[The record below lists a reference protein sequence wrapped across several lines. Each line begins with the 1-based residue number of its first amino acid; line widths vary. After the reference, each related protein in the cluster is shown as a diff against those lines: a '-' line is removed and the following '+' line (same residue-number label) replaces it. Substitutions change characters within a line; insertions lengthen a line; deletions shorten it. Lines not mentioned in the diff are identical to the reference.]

1 MKRVLSLVMSIIIM
15 VPLMAGCGT
24 KNKKA
29 EVIEKDNKEQ
39 VEKKKEE
46 DKKEENK
53 KETDSNL
60 TDSNLDTTNNI
71 AVVPSLGDTY
81 GPSLINKNY
90 ADGTKTYKKGN
101 TKVSAKVNA
110 IAKNSALPEI
120 LTTDVN
126 TYIGKKEDSKLNNNS
141 ETKLEVK
148 SETKIETKPESKSE
162 VKTDPKIE
170 TDPEVKTDT
179 KTETDTEVK
188 PESEQEVNPET
199 KPEIKPEVQPEK
211 EDKIVSIPD
220 KKLKQVINYTLGK
233 DRKVD
238 QEITK
243 EEMESI
249 TEINGDE
256 AIEYLP
262 REQWLQEMIHDRGIR
277 NIEGLQ
283 YAINLERLDL
293 SENGIKD
300 LTPLTNLKNLTYIEL
315 DRNMLG
321 DLTPLSSLTNLIH
334 LNIYNNDQIDDMT
347 AISNLK
353 NLEWLD
359 LHWCNRGK
367 RKVNVQPLGNITTLK
382 MVNLESNLVEDISFA
397 KRLTNVQVIGVGANH
412 IVDMT
417 PLSDMINR
425 LYKDGEYVDEQE
437 TYVGMLVQELKEPI
451 NIKKDYKKF
460 IYEIP
465 DPVKGLDEYI
475 RSNGITPA
483 VEFLSGEENENIGIN
498 YNEDTKNIE
507 VIVKG
512 NLEEKQRNIN
522 TKIILGYEKYSL
534 TIKLNITQE
543 AANSKKDISDE
554 AADQAREAVNKAV
567 NVKDIDEYNLGEAR
581 NLLKLAQE
589 AVEFAKKIDSKFD
602 ANNVESKKLE
612 EFNSRIK
619 EKEMNIAEKK
629 KLETIKAVDE
639 AFALKDGLN
648 KGNLQ
653 KAEGMLSLV
662 RYKLRVVKELDKEF
676 DKDFNLA
683 NKLTELENAIKD
695 WKKVNL

>member
-1 MKRVLSLVMSIIIM
+1 MKRLLSLVMSIIIM

-46 DKKEENK
+46 DKKEESK

-81 GPSLINKNY
+81 GQSLINKNY
-90 ADGTKTYKKGN
+90 SDGTKTYKKGN
-101 TKVSAKVNA
+101 TKVRAKVNA

-120 LTTDVN
+120 LPTDVN
-126 TYIGKKEDSKLNNNS
+126 TYIGKKEDSKLNNSS

-148 SETKIETKPESKSE
+148 SETKIETKPE
-162 VKTDPKIE
+162 VKTDTKIE
-170 TDPEVKTDT
+170 TDPEVKS
-179 KTETDTEVK
+179 
-188 PESEQEVNPET
+188 ESEQKINPET

-243 EEMESI
+243 EDMESI
-249 TEINGDE
+249 TEINGDK
-256 AIEYLP
+256 AISYLP
-262 REQWLQEMIHDRGIR
+262 REEWIEYMSHDRGIR
-277 NIEGLQ
+277 SIEGLQ

-425 LYKDGEYVDEQE
+425 IYKDGEYVDEEE

-543 AANSKKDISDE
+543 AANNKKDISDE

-695 WKKVNL
+695 CKKVNL

>member
-1 MKRVLSLVMSIIIM
+1 MKRVLSLVMSIIIIG
-15 VPLMAGCGT
+15 PLMAGGGT

-29 EVIEKDNKEQ
+29 EVIEKGNKEQ
-39 VEKKKEE
+39 VEKKKDE
-46 DKKEENK
+46 DKKEGNK

-60 TDSNLDTTNNI
+60 NDSNLDTTNNI

-81 GPSLINKNY
+81 GSSLINKNY
-90 ADGTKTYKKGN
+90 SDGTKTYKKYIKGN
-101 TKVSAKVNA
+101 DKVGEKVNV
-110 IAKNSALPEI
+110 IAKNSDLPEI
-120 LTTDVN
+120 LPTDVN
-126 TYIGKKEDSKLNNNS
+126 TYIGKKEDSKVNDNS
-141 ETKLEVK
+141 ET
-148 SETKIETKPESKSE
+148 
-162 VKTDPKIE
+162 KIE
-170 TDPEVKTDT
+170 TDPEVKPDP
-179 KTETDTEVK
+179 KIETEPEVKLDPKIDSEREVK
-188 PESEQEVNPET
+188 PGT
-199 KPEIKPEVQPEK
+199 KPEIKTEVQPEK

-220 KKLKQVINYTLGK
+220 AKLKKVINYNLGK

-249 TEINGDE
+249 TEINGDK
-256 AIEYLP
+256 AISYLP
-262 REQWLQEMIHDRGIR
+262 REEWIEYMSHDRGIR
-277 NIEGLQ
+277 SIEGLQ

-367 RKVNVQPLGNITTLK
+367 RKVNVEPLGNITTLK

-397 KRLTNVQVIGVGANH
+397 KRLTNVHVIGVGANH

-425 LYKDGEYVDEQE
+425 IYKDGEYVDEEE

-543 AANSKKDISDE
+543 AANNKKDISDE

-589 AVEFAKKIDSKFD
+589 AVEFAKRIDSKFD
-602 ANNVESKKLE
+602 ASNVESKKLE

>member
-1 MKRVLSLVMSIIIM
+1 MKRVLSLVMSIIIT
-15 VPLMAGCGT
+15 VPIMAGCGT

-29 EVIEKDNKEQ
+29 EVIGKDNKEQ
-39 VEKKKEE
+39 VEKKKDEG
-46 DKKEENK
+46 KKEGNK
-53 KETDSNL
+53 NETDSNL
-60 TDSNLDTTNNI
+60 NASNLDTINNI

-81 GPSLINKNY
+81 GSSLINKNY
-90 ADGTKTYKKGN
+90 SNGTKTYKKYIKDN
-101 TKVSAKVNA
+101 DKVGEKVNA

-120 LTTDVN
+120 LPTDVN
-126 TYIGKKEDSKLNNNS
+126 TYIGKREDSKLNDNS
-141 ETKLEVK
+141 ETKIEVK
-148 SETKIETKPESKSE
+148 SETKPESKSE
-162 VKTDPKIE
+162 VKKDPKIE
-170 TDPEVKTDT
+170 TEPEVKKDP
-179 KTETDTEVK
+179 KIEMNPEVK

-211 EDKIVSIPD
+211 EDKIVSISD

-243 EEMESI
+243 EDMESI
-249 TEINGDE
+249 TEINGDKAIRYMPRE
-256 AIEYLP
+256 EWIEY
-262 REQWLQEMIHDRGIR
+262 MSHDRGIR
-277 NIEGLQ
+277 SIEGLQ
-283 YAINLERLDL
+283 YAINLESLDL

-300 LTPLTNLKNLTYIEL
+300 LTPLTNLKKLTYIEL
-315 DRNMLG
+315 DRNMIG

-397 KRLTNVQVIGVGANH
+397 KRLTNLEVIGVGANH

-425 LYKDGEYVDEQE
+425 LYKDGEYVNEEE

-543 AANSKKDISDE
+543 AANNKKDISDE

-589 AVEFAKKIDSKFD
+589 AVEFAKRIDSKFD
-602 ANNVESKKLE
+602 ASNVESKKLE

-676 DKDFNLA
+676 DKDSYLA
-683 NKLTELENAIKD
+683 NKLTELEDAIKD
-695 WKKVNL
+695 WKKINL

>member
-1 MKRVLSLVMSIIIM
+1 MKRVLSLVMSILIM

-39 VEKKKEE
+39 VEKKKDE
-46 DKKEENK
+46 DKKEE
-53 KETDSNL
+53 TDSNL
-60 TDSNLDTTNNI
+60 NASNLDTINNI

-81 GPSLINKNY
+81 GSSLINKNY
-90 ADGTKTYKKGN
+90 SNDKKTYKKYIKGN
-101 TKVSAKVNA
+101 DKVNG
-110 IAKNSALPEI
+110 IVKNNALPEI
-120 LTTDVN
+120 LPTDLN
-126 TYIGKKEDSKLNNNS
+126 TYISKKENFKLNDNS

-148 SETKIETKPESKSE
+148 SETKIESKPESKSE
-162 VKTDPKIE
+162 VNPDTKSEIEPEVKLDPKIDTE
-170 TDPEVKTDT
+170 SEVKL
-179 KTETDTEVK
+179 
-188 PESEQEVNPET
+188 ESEQEVNPET
-199 KPEIKPEVQPEK
+199 KPEVKPEK

-243 EEMESI
+243 EDMKSI
-249 TEINGDE
+249 TEINGDK
-256 AIEYLP
+256 AISYLP
-262 REQWLQEMIHDRGIR
+262 REEWIEYMSHDRGIR
-277 NIEGLQ
+277 SIEGLQ

-300 LTPLTNLKNLTYIEL
+300 LKPLTNLKNLTYIEL

-367 RKVNVQPLGNITTLK
+367 RKVNVEPLGNITTLK
-382 MVNLESNLVEDISFA
+382 MLNLESNLIEDISFA

-412 IVDMT
+412 LVDMT

-425 LYKDGEYVDEQE
+425 IYKDGEYVDEEE
-437 TYVGMLVQELKEPI
+437 TYVGMLVQDLKDPI

-507 VIVKG
+507 VTVKG

-543 AANSKKDISDE
+543 ASNNKKDRSE
-554 AADQAREAVNKAV
+554 ESANQAREAVNKAV
-567 NVKDIDEYNLGEAR
+567 NVKDINEDNLDEAR

-589 AVEFAKKIDSKFD
+589 AVEIAKRIDSKFD
-602 ANNVESKKLE
+602 DNNVESRRLE

-639 AFALKDGLN
+639 AFVLKDGLN

-653 KAEGMLSLV
+653 KAEGMLSFA

>member
-1 MKRVLSLVMSIIIM
+1 MKRLLSLVMSIIIM

-46 DKKEENK
+46 DKKEESK

-81 GPSLINKNY
+81 GQSLINKNY
-90 ADGTKTYKKGN
+90 SDGTKTYKKGN
-101 TKVSAKVNA
+101 TKVRAKVNA

-120 LTTDVN
+120 LPTDVN
-126 TYIGKKEDSKLNNNS
+126 TYIGKKEDSKLNNSS

-148 SETKIETKPESKSE
+148 SETKIETKPE
-162 VKTDPKIE
+162 VKTDTKIE
-170 TDPEVKTDT
+170 TDPEVKS
-179 KTETDTEVK
+179 
-188 PESEQEVNPET
+188 ESEQKINPET

-243 EEMESI
+243 EDMESI
-249 TEINGDE
+249 TEINGDK
-256 AIEYLP
+256 AISYLP
-262 REQWLQEMIHDRGIR
+262 REEWIEYMSHDRGIR
-277 NIEGLQ
+277 SIEGLQ

-425 LYKDGEYVDEQE
+425 IYKDGEYVDEEE

-543 AANSKKDISDE
+543 AANNKKDISDE

-589 AVEFAKKIDSKFD
+589 AVEFAKRIDSKFD
-602 ANNVESKKLE
+602 ASNVESKKLE

-676 DKDFNLA
+676 DKDSYLA
-683 NKLTELENAIKD
+683 NKLTELEDAIKD
-695 WKKVNL
+695 WKKINL

>member
-1 MKRVLSLVMSIIIM
+1 MKRVLSLVMSIIIT
-15 VPLMAGCGT
+15 VPIMAGCGT

-29 EVIEKDNKEQ
+29 EVIGKDNKEQ
-39 VEKKKEE
+39 VEKKKDEG
-46 DKKEENK
+46 KKEGNK
-53 KETDSNL
+53 NETDSNL
-60 TDSNLDTTNNI
+60 NASNLDTINNI

-81 GPSLINKNY
+81 GSSLINKNY
-90 ADGTKTYKKGN
+90 SNGTKTYKKYIKDN
-101 TKVSAKVNA
+101 DKVGEKVNA

-120 LTTDVN
+120 LPTDVN
-126 TYIGKKEDSKLNNNS
+126 TYIGKREDSKLNDNS
-141 ETKLEVK
+141 ETKIEVK
-148 SETKIETKPESKSE
+148 SETKPESKSE
-162 VKTDPKIE
+162 VKKDPKIE
-170 TDPEVKTDT
+170 TEPEVKKDP
-179 KTETDTEVK
+179 KIEMNPEVK

-211 EDKIVSIPD
+211 EDKIVSISD

-243 EEMESI
+243 EDMESI
-249 TEINGDE
+249 TEINGDKAIRYMPRE
-256 AIEYLP
+256 EWIEY
-262 REQWLQEMIHDRGIR
+262 MSHDRGIR
-277 NIEGLQ
+277 SIEGLQ
-283 YAINLERLDL
+283 YAINLESLDL

-300 LTPLTNLKNLTYIEL
+300 LTPLTNLKKLTYIEL
-315 DRNMLG
+315 DRNMIG

-347 AISNLK
+347 AISNLE

-397 KRLTNVQVIGVGANH
+397 KRLTNLEVIGVGANH

-425 LYKDGEYVDEQE
+425 LYKDGEYVNEEE

-543 AANSKKDISDE
+543 AANNKKDISDE

-589 AVEFAKKIDSKFD
+589 AVEFAKRIDSKFD
-602 ANNVESKKLE
+602 ASNVESKKLE

-676 DKDFNLA
+676 DKDSYLA
-683 NKLTELENAIKD
+683 NKLTELEDAIKD
-695 WKKVNL
+695 WKKINL

>member
-1 MKRVLSLVMSIIIM
+1 MKRVLSLIMSILIM
-15 VPLMAGCGT
+15 VQLMVGCGT

-39 VEKKKEE
+39 VEKKKDE

-53 KETDSNL
+53 KEIDSNL
-60 TDSNLDTTNNI
+60 NASNLDNINKI
-71 AVVPSLGDTY
+71 AVVPSLRDTH
-81 GPSLINKNY
+81 GSSLINKNY
-90 ADGTKTYKKGN
+90 SNDKKTYKKHIKGN
-101 TKVSAKVNA
+101 DKVNR
-110 IAKNSALPEI
+110 IVKNNTLSEI
-120 LTTDVN
+120 LPTDLN
-126 TYIGKKEDSKLNNNS
+126 TYISKKENFKLNDNS

-148 SETKIETKPESKSE
+148 AETKIESKPESKSE
-162 VKTDPKIE
+162 VKLE
-170 TDPEVKTDT
+170 Y
-179 KTETDTEVK
+179 
-188 PESEQEVNPET
+188 EQEVNPET
-199 KPEIKPEVQPEK
+199 KIEVQPEK

-220 KKLKQVINYTLGK
+220 EKLKQVINYTLGK
-233 DRKVD
+233 DRNVD

-243 EEMESI
+243 EEMQSI
-249 TEINGDE
+249 TQINGDE
-256 AIEYLP
+256 AISYLP
-262 REQWLQEMIHDRGIR
+262 REEWIEYVSHDRGIR

-300 LTPLTNLKNLTYIEL
+300 LTPLTNLKKLTYIEL

-334 LNIYNNDQIDDMT
+334 LNIYNNNQIDDMT

-397 KRLTNVQVIGVGANH
+397 KRLTNLQVIGVGANH
-412 IVDMT
+412 LVDMT

-425 LYKDGEYVDEQE
+425 IYKDGEYVDEEE
-437 TYVGMLVQELKEPI
+437 TYVGMLVQNLKEPI

-475 RSNGITPA
+475 RSNGITPI

-507 VIVKG
+507 ITVKG

-522 TKIILGYEKYSL
+522 TKIMLGYEKYSL

-543 AANSKKDISDE
+543 ASNNKEDRSEE
-554 AADQAREAVNKAV
+554 AAYQAREAVNKAV
-567 NVKDIDEYNLGEAR
+567 NVKDINEYNLDEAR

-589 AVEFAKKIDSKFD
+589 AVEIAKKLDSKFD
-602 ANNVESKKLE
+602 DNNVESKKLE

-648 KGNLQ
+648 KDNLQ
-653 KAEGMLSLV
+653 KAEGMLSFA

-676 DKDFNLA
+676 DKDSNLA
-683 NKLTELENAIKD
+683 NKLTELENSIKD